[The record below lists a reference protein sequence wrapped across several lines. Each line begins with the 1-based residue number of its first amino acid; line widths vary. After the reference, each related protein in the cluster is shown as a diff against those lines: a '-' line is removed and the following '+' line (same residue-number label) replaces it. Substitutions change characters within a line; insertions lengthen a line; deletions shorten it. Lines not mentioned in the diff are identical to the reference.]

1 MTLSKGCHT
10 ATNCHMGPMGICN
23 ASCPI
28 PWDISHG
35 NPIPMNKPGIF
46 KAFAGI
52 LALTYILIMLFLPF
66 HRSFIAFSIHYGVS
80 KDMASQKT
88 IVLLRKSYNVT
99 VLHDNLYLFFN
110 KMLNF

>member
-1 MTLSKGCHT
+1 MRAVPSHGTF
-10 ATNCHMGPMGICN
+10 PM
-23 ASCPI
+23 
-28 PWDISHG
+28 G

-66 HRSFIAFSIHYGVS
+66 HRSFIA
-80 KDMASQKT
+80 MASQKT